1 MISEAL
7 VRFYLANR
15 SEIDNFF
22 QCRLDEVNTLMRM
35 CMPVLTELCR
45 LLLEIGVNVL
55 GLGNLA
61 VHTLAI
67 PMEVISRFAYDR
79 CCCSGNMEARSWH
92 FCNPHRQPPQFQTLR
107 SLLL

>member
-1 MISEAL
+1 M
-7 VRFYLANR
+7 
-15 SEIDNFF
+15 
-22 QCRLDEVNTLMRM
+22 TT

-67 PMEVISRFAYDR
+67 PMEVIARFAYDR
-79 CCCSGNMEARSWH
+79 PLVFTGICIAV
-92 FCNPHRQPPQFQTLR
+92 
-107 SLLL
+107 LLLWQFGGAIVAFLQSASAATVVSNPEIASALTTDIAIPAFTMAIGALR